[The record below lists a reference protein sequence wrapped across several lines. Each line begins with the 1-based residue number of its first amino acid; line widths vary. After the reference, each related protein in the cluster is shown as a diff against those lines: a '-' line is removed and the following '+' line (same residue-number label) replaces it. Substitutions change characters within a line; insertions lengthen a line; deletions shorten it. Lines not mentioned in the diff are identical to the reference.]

1 MKKLLLLAGILVVGA
16 ASFAGGADWSSN
28 SVEKELQVTATVI
41 ENLKVQT
48 HDVEF
53 GRVAAGMQGIQPK
66 NNGKIE
72 VEGVKGASVKIEL
85 RHGEDEVEKGKEI
98 AFGEKGSP
106 IVRTPLY
113 YTPDFEEKVITLN
126 GDGYGSV
133 DLQGSLRVP
142 ENTPVGDYAA
152 VLTTKVYY
160 TGFANE

>member
-28 SVEKELQVTATVI
+28 SVEKKLQVTATVI

-85 RHGEDEVEKGKEI
+85 RHGENEVEKGKEI
-98 AFGEKGSP
+98 AFWEKFAYIKNSF
-106 IVRTPLY
+106 ILY
-113 YTPDFEEKVITLN
+113 SRF
-126 GDGYGSV
+126 
-133 DLQGSLRVP
+133 
-142 ENTPVGDYAA
+142 
-152 VLTTKVYY
+152 
-160 TGFANE
+160 